1 MDECGG
7 QAPNATCI
15 RPRPRPQCSHDGPG
29 SSSCSY
35 PLVVIMTLSSDPMNY
50 TAIAYYTRLPSRRT
64 IWRRC
69 PTHSTTRHRHR
80 RLKPSSRSVRHTAAA
95 SRVRMTQYAYIP
107 SLYSICTLIRVQLKE
122 PFCQPFGNRQLMHC
136 TSSSP
141 LTPSSPNAPSP
152 DTPIELDKAG
162 NPVTGLVPAWASC
175 GRIPARERADFWEF
189 VGCNAFIA
197 ACALGAVIVRGR
209 KISAL
214 ATRELAARIGVGVR
228 AV

>member
-1 MDECGG
+1 MLAQWSYLFILSVLVALVVAQDNLETV
-7 QAPNATCI
+7 PN
-15 RPRPRPQCSHDGPG
+15 PFKDGPSTPAPKTEQPVCTPYG
-29 SSSCSY
+29 
-35 PLVVIMTLSSDPMNY
+35 
-50 TAIAYYTRLPSRRT
+50 
-64 IWRRC
+64 RC
-69 PTHSTTRHRHR
+69 EPC
-80 RLKPSSRSVRHTAAA
+80 PDDA
-95 SRVRMTQYAYIP
+95 
-107 SLYSICTLIRVQLKE
+107 LKE

-141 LTPSSPNAPSP
+141 VTPSDSAASSF
-152 DTPIELDKAG
+152 DTPPTELDKSG

-189 VGCNAFIA
+189 IACNAFIA
-197 ACALGAVIVRGR
+197 ACALGAVVVRGR

>member
-1 MDECGG
+1 MHASWHWFFFILSIFFALAVAQDNLETVPNPFGDTPSTPA
-7 QAPNATCI
+7 APKTEQPVCT
-15 RPRPRPQCSHDGPG
+15 PYG
-29 SSSCSY
+29 
-35 PLVVIMTLSSDPMNY
+35 
-50 TAIAYYTRLPSRRT
+50 
-64 IWRRC
+64 RC
-69 PTHSTTRHRHR
+69 EPC
-80 RLKPSSRSVRHTAAA
+80 PDDA
-95 SRVRMTQYAYIP
+95 
-107 SLYSICTLIRVQLKE
+107 LKE

-141 LTPSSPNAPSP
+141 LSPSSPSA
-152 DTPIELDKAG
+152 DTPPTELDKSG

-209 KISAL
+209 KISAM